1 MPFGEEMLDPIDA
14 AAQLCT
20 GFNLV
25 STFAFYLAISRTFRK
40 HFLDVILCRKA

>member
-25 STFAFYLAISRTFRK
+25 STFAFYALISARFRR
-40 HFLDVILCRKA
+40 HFLDVIRRR